1 MTHRDPYVE
10 TELVLVM
17 NAVFAAPGIWTARLC
32 RQLNGLAETAESVIY
47 CGLCRQYANQR
58 KRKRAAA
65 LPAQPLP
72 GFPAAYRL
80 HPPCRQIALRRL
92 QYVLHVLEDE
102 TLMIY
107 GQRQARIPDRRNHRG
122 WDYTLFTEVE
132 T

>member
-1 MTHRDPYVE
+1 VE

-47 CGLCRQYANQR
+47 CGLCRQYANLR
-58 KRKRAAA
+58 KRKRAAT

-80 HPPCRQIALRRL
+80 HPPCQRIELRRL

-107 GQRQARIPDRRNHRG
+107 GQRRARIPDSRNHRG
-122 WDYTLFTEVE
+122 WDYATRWHPIH
-132 T
+132 

>member
-10 TELVLVM
+10 TELMQVL

-32 RQLNGLAETAESVIY
+32 RQLNGRPETEASVIY

-65 LPAQPLP
+65 LPTQPLP
-72 GFPAAYRL
+72 GFPASYRL
-80 HPPCRQIALRRL
+80 HPPCRRIALRRL

-107 GQRQARIPDRRNHRG
+107 GQRRARIPDHRNHRG
-122 WDYTLFTEVE
+122 WDYATRWHPIH
-132 T
+132 